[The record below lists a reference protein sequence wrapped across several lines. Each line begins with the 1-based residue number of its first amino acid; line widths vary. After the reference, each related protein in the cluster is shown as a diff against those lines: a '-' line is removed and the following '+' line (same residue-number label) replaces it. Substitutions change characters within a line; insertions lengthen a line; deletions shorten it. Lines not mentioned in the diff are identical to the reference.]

1 MNTLDDHWGMTQN
14 AAVSQD
20 QTSCYTGYSMFPS
33 LSSFY
38 LEAHQQ
44 VEQWHH
50 CYQQQQQQEQLQL
63 SMLAQDFSQQNNAL
77 HFNSYQLPIKFTT
90 SIGRKIRPK
99 VPATV
104 KRQRQLRRNE
114 RERERQARL
123 NSAFDVLR
131 GSIPSF
137 LAPYKEEQ
145 KLTQIETLRLAK
157 YYIRSLKGML
167 DDYEKED
174 NVVVDDQHIEN
185 AKPRTESLSGSDA
198 SSCSL

>member
-1 MNTLDDHWGMTQN
+1 MMDANFGNCWRIAQN
-14 AAVSQD
+14 VGLNQD
-20 QTSCYTGYSMFPS
+20 QASCYTGYTGYNIIPGQSNYYTETS
-33 LSSFY
+33 Q
-38 LEAHQQ
+38 HI
-44 VEQWHH
+44 EQW
-50 CYQQQQQQEQLQL
+50 QQQQFQLNLPILSQEL
-63 SMLAQDFSQQNNAL
+63 SQQNGKLVYNEY
-77 HFNSYQLPIKFTT
+77 HVPIELTT
-90 SIGRKIRPK
+90 TINRKSRPK
-99 VPATV
+99 VSETV

-167 DDYEKED
+167 EECEKED
-174 NVVVDDQHIEN
+174 NVSTTDQN
-185 AKPRTESLSGSDA
+185 AKGNAKLRNKSCSGSDA
-198 SSCSL
+198 SSC